1 MSATNEY
8 DPAGE
13 YNFVIR
19 QGDTFTRGITLTNGT
34 TPVNLTN
41 SSAVFTVTEQSG
53 GTAVLTLT
61 VGSGITMG
69 STAGTIGMTATAT
82 QTGTLDAGVYTYD
95 FTLLQ
100 NTTVTTLFA
109 GNLTVLGQV

>member
-1 MSATNEY
+1 MTSVNEQ

-19 QGDTFTRGITLTNGT
+19 QGDTFSRGISLISGGL
-34 TPVNLTN
+34 PVNLTN
-41 SSAVFTVTEQSG
+41 SSAVFTIAEQNG
-53 GTAVLTLT
+53 GSAVLQLT

-69 STAGTIGMTATAT
+69 STNGSIGMSASAT
-82 QTGTLDAGVYTYD
+82 QTAGLHAGVYSHD
-95 FTLLQ
+95 FVLLQ
-100 NTTVTTLFA
+100 NSTVTTLFA